1 MQPTTLPRMELSPR
15 DRLLVHSAQVL
26 KWLDDPAAR
35 LFSEW
40 IADVRLRENR
50 QLMEGDNIVK
60 IHRAQGSIG
69 IIDLI
74 SGLKDDLR
82 DYEKDII
89 AGKIKPLKEG

>member
-1 MQPTTLPRMELSPR
+1 
-15 DRLLVHSAQVL
+15 
-26 KWLDDPAAR
+26 
-35 LFSEW
+35 
-40 IADVRLRENR
+40 
-50 QLMEGDNIVK
+50 MEGDNIVK

-82 DYEKDII
+82 DYERDII